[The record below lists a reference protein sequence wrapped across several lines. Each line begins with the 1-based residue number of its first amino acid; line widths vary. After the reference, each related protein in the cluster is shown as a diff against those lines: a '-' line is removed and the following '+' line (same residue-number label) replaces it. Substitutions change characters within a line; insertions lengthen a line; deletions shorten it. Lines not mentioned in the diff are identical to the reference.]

1 MMRAAEVT
9 GLDNQMRIADDTP
22 PLDLV
27 TAAHRLRTGEVTSVA
42 LTEACLAQ
50 IAARNSDLHAF
61 IAVTAESA
69 LAAAR
74 DADRDLAA
82 GYDRGPLQGI
92 PISLKDLIDQE
103 GVPTTAGSRVTG
115 DRPARTDAI
124 VAARL
129 KAAGAVLVGKTNLHE
144 FAFGTTSEDTAFG
157 AVRNP
162 HDMSRSAGGSSG
174 GAAVSV
180 ATGMSIAA
188 IGTDT
193 GGSVRIPAAA
203 CGIVGFKPAFGEV
216 PCQGV
221 VPLSA
226 TLDHVGPL
234 ARSVADAAA
243 IYHVL
248 ARSAPRPPVV
258 RKARSLRLGRLR
270 GYYEARLEP
279 GVDQAYT
286 DALATLALGG
296 IAVSDVT
303 LQHASD
309 VAAIYLG
316 IVLAEAAAY
325 HAATL
330 DRCPERYTPPVRMRL
345 EMSRYILAEDYL
357 RALKGREM
365 IKREVD
371 AALADLD
378 ALVLPGLPIAA
389 PVLGIESIAIDG
401 TPETIRA
408 LMLRL
413 TQTFNVSGHPAI
425 VLPCGKTDQA
435 LPVSL
440 QLVATRSAS
449 LLDIAAGVEALLRE

>member
-1 MMRAAEVT
+1 
-9 GLDNQMRIADDTP
+9 MRIVDDTP

-27 TAAHRLRTGEVTSVA
+27 TASHRLRTGDLTSVA
-42 LTEACLAQ
+42 LTETCLAQ
-50 IAARNSDLHAF
+50 IASRNDELRAF
-61 IAVTAESA
+61 IAVTAEAA
-69 LAAAR
+69 LAAAH
-74 DADRDLAA
+74 DADRELAA
-82 GYDRGPLQGI
+82 GRDRGPLQGI
-92 PISLKDLIDQE
+92 PISLKDLIDQT
-103 GVPTTAGSRVTG
+103 GIPTTAGSRVTG
-115 DRPARTDAI
+115 DRPATADAI
-124 VAARL
+124 VTARL

-162 HDMSRSAGGSSG
+162 HDTSRSAGGSSG
-174 GAAVSV
+174 GSAVAV
-180 ATGMSIAA
+180 ATGMSIASV
-188 IGTDT
+188 GTDT

-216 PCQGV
+216 PLEGV

-248 ARSAPRPPVV
+248 ARSTPRPPVV
-258 RKARSLRLGRLR
+258 RQARSLRLGRLR

-279 GVDQAYT
+279 GVHDMYGE
-286 DALATLALGG
+286 ALGTLARGG
-296 IAVSDVT
+296 IAITDVT
-303 LQHASD
+303 LPHAAD

-316 IVLAEAAAY
+316 IVLPEASAY

-330 DRCPERYTPPVRMRL
+330 DRCPDRYTDPVRLRL
-345 EMSRYILAEDYL
+345 EMGRYILAEDYL
-357 RALKGREM
+357 RARAGCEM
-365 IKREVD
+365 IKRDVE

-378 ALVLPGLPIAA
+378 ALVLPGLPVAA
-389 PVLGIESIAIDG
+389 PPIGAESIAIDG
-401 TPETIRA
+401 TTEAVRA

-413 TQTFNVSGHPAI
+413 TQAFNISGHPAI
-425 VLPCGKTDQA
+425 VLPCGKTELA

-440 QLVATRSAS
+440 QLVGMRSTG
-449 LLDIAAGVEALLRE
+449 LLDVAAGVEAVLSS

>member
-1 MMRAAEVT
+1 M
-9 GLDNQMRIADDTP
+9 LIADDTP
-22 PLDLV
+22 PLDMV
-27 TAAHRLRTGEVTSVA
+27 TAAHRLRTGNLTSVA

-50 IAARNSDLHAF
+50 IAARNDELRAF
-61 IAVTAESA
+61 IALTADSA

-74 DADRDLAA
+74 DADRELAA

-92 PISLKDLIDQE
+92 PISLKDLIDQA

-115 DRPARTDAI
+115 DSPASADA
-124 VAARL
+124 VVTARL

-162 HDMSRSAGGSSG
+162 HDTSRSAGGSSG
-174 GAAVSV
+174 GSAVAV
-180 ATGMSIAA
+180 ATGMSIAS

-216 PCQGV
+216 PCEGV

-258 RKARSLRLGRLR
+258 RQARSLRLGRLG

-279 GVDQAYT
+279 GVHERYVE
-286 DALATLALGG
+286 ALGKLAGAG
-296 IAVSDVT
+296 IAISDVT
-303 LQHASD
+303 LPHAAD

-316 IVLAEAAAY
+316 IVLPEASAY

-330 DRCPERYTPPVRMRL
+330 ERCPERYTAPVRVRL
-345 EMSRYILAEDYL
+345 EMGGYILAEDYL
-357 RALKGREM
+357 RARAGREL

-378 ALVLPGLPIAA
+378 ALVLPGLPVAA
-389 PVLGIESIAIDG
+389 PVIGTESIAIDG
-401 TPETIRA
+401 TSEPVRA

-425 VLPCGKTDQA
+425 VLPCGKTEHS

-440 QLVATRSAS
+440 QLAGTRSAS
-449 LLDIAAGVEALLRE
+449 LLDVAAGVEAILRQ